1 MLYPPITQQFTNS
14 LESTELSSPSYSA
27 LGTAVVE
34 TTAHPKGRGAKGQGA
49 LIVGLGT
56 LGHHVLKGI
65 PRSWC
70 FMMCHDVMMSWFQGF
85 TMNMLGW
92 FQGFANNYNIFGQSM
107 DFCKL
112 KPEKRICDGANHGF
126 RWTFSLQQIEWK
138 KQKSGEHVTFNK
150 SMTPTIR
157 KKTAQELKTA
167 RDRSQKRVWQ
177 HHFSMVVLVAMDIF
191 GDMNGSILNC
201 YITIKCLVTQDGCE
215 IMWTWEMCRECDDMY
230 MTIVISN
237 SICSHGFVRNEYYR
251 NQRPWDFSAHKHD

>member
-70 FMMCHDVMMSWFQGF
+70 VMMCHDVMMSWFQGF

-138 KQKSGEHVTFNK
+138 KTEIRWTCYLQQIHDPYYQKKDRAGVENCSGSVPKKGVTTSLFNGGSSCHGYFRGYERFHIKLLYNHQVLGHTGWMRNHVDMGNVPGMWWHVYDNCDIEQYMF
-150 SMTPTIR
+150 
-157 KKTAQELKTA
+157 A
-167 RDRSQKRVWQ
+167 RVCPQWVLQKPAA
-177 HHFSMVVLVAMDIF
+177 LGLF
-191 GDMNGSILNC
+191 G
-201 YITIKCLVTQDGCE
+201 T
-215 IMWTWEMCRECDDMY
+215 
-230 MTIVISN
+230 
-237 SICSHGFVRNEYYR
+237 
-251 NQRPWDFSAHKHD
+251 